1 MSERNDQE
9 NKKAIGGI
17 IAVIVVL
24 LLNATGGALLPI
36 LIIAGIAYAI
46 IVYIKK
52 QSEEQGISMSETV
65 KKKSAE
71 VMNRL
76 DEIEESGRIPTVSD
90 LFSDA
95 RRKQFRDANASA
107 DSARQHM
114 ESKFE
119 TARRRQKSSTDGETL
134 FSMLSRSEQTHYES
148 FSSDFHDEYTHRSNE
163 LKDLHRA
170 GIIDSAEYKDRMAML
185 KAEFKK

>member
-1 MSERNDQE
+1 MSLKNDKQ
-9 NKKAIGGI
+9 KAAVKPGAIAALI
-17 IAVIVVL
+17 ILISS
-24 LLNATGGALLPI
+24 ALGVAAIPI
-36 LIIAGIAYAI
+36 LIIGGIAYAGT
-46 IVYIKK
+46 VYIKK

-71 VMNRL
+71 MMNRL

-119 TARRRQKSSTDGETL
+119 TARRRQKNSSDGETL
-134 FSMLSRSEQTHYES
+134 YSMLSRSEQTHYDS